1 MLYESEERQLAFSLS
16 LIDEW
21 YRSGVRQAVICP
33 GSRSTPLTLAL
44 LMDERFEITIR
55 LDERSAGFFAVG
67 LAMASLKPVVIL
79 VTSGTAAAEL
89 HPAVVEADLAQI
101 PVIVCTSDRP
111 AELHDVF
118 APQTIGQDNLYGSS
132 VRYFYDAQGVFV
144 SEPHVWRSIAARLA
158 QEAIANPKGPGPVH
172 LNLPF
177 SEPFFPSSKSEEE
190 MLSNKSESLSDTGEI
205 VNKAVLLQAF
215 VDEAKKLVIAGRSN
229 GQPWHLVYSSYNHD
243 DRVFQML
250 LDFIKHGLKVVIIAG
265 WLPRPKALSPFL
277 ALRQLAKE
285 NGWVI
290 FADPRAWPRT
300 IDGVSIF
307 SYDTLVR
314 SDTVTSGYTP
324 DLVVH
329 VGQRPSSKAL
339 TQWCREL
346 HSKGIPHIRFDPYQR
361 FIDPERYISHVIKA
375 DIELVAQKVLE
386 SEKGKVSPE
395 NAHALGKWQHNW
407 LTAEKVCQDTYTSLL
422 YNEEQLTE
430 PKIARFLY
438 QYLSPTSTIVASSS
452 MPIRNLEFFAGP
464 RLDAPHV
471 LANRGANGI
480 DGVTSTI
487 LGVAKA
493 NRKLQG
499 AQTIGFLGDLAFLHD
514 TSGLIWGQF
523 EEKPDV
529 TLVVVDN
536 NGGAIFS
543 YLPIYDMLPGDYFE
557 RAFATPHRFDAEK
570 LVTSL
575 GHHYFQA
582 DSINNLAKCLDTA
595 QALSGIKI
603 IFCPVQRDLASENS
617 AFWVSLAQQKVN
629 EVLK

>member
-1 MLYESEERQLAFSLS
+1 VAYETEELQLAFALS
-16 LIDEW
+16 LLDEW

-33 GSRSTPLTLAL
+33 GSRSTPLVLAL
-44 LMDERFEITIR
+44 LMDERFEVIFR
-55 LDERSAGFFAVG
+55 LDERSAGFFAIG
-67 LAMASLKPVVIL
+67 LATASLKPVIIL
-79 VTSGTAAAEL
+79 VTSGTATGEL
-89 HPAVVEADLAQI
+89 HPAVMEANFAQV
-101 PVIVCTSDRP
+101 PLIVCTADRP

-118 APQTIGQDNLYGSS
+118 APQTARQANLYGDN
-132 VRYFYDAQGVFV
+132 VRYFYDAQAVFG
-144 SEPHVWRSIAARLA
+144 SQPYIWRSVAARIA
-158 QEAIANPKGPGPVH
+158 QEAISNPKGSGPVH
-172 LNLPF
+172 INLPF
-177 SEPFFPSSKSEEE
+177 SEPFFPASFDGGQDSGGDVQ
-190 MLSNKSESLSDTGEI
+190 SDTGVPLSGE
-205 VNKAVLLQAF
+205 ARLQAF
-215 VDEAKKLVIAGRSN
+215 VDRSKKLMVQGRSN

-250 LDFIKHGLKVVIIAG
+250 LDFIKHGLKVIVVAG
-265 WLPRPKALSPFL
+265 WLPRPKSLSPFL

-314 SDTVTSGYTP
+314 PETVTANYIP
-324 DLVVH
+324 DLVIH
-329 VGQRPSSKAL
+329 VGQRPASKAL
-339 TQWCREL
+339 AKWCGDL
-346 HSKGIPHIRFDPYQR
+346 HSKGVPHIRFDPYQR

-422 YNEEQLTE
+422 YNEEHLTE

-438 QYLSPTSTIVASSS
+438 QYLTPTSTIVTSSS

-471 LANRGANGI
+471 LSNRGLNGI
-480 DGVTSTI
+480 DGVVSTI
-487 LGVAKA
+487 LGVGCFNK
-493 NRKLQG
+493 KVPG

-514 TSGLIWGQF
+514 LSGLLWGEL

-529 TLVVVDN
+529 SLIVVDN

-543 YLPIYDMLPGDYFE
+543 YLDIASNIPKDYFE
-557 RAFATPHRFDAEK
+557 RAFATPQHFDAEK
-570 LVTSL
+570 LVSGL
-575 GHHYFQA
+575 GHHYFTA
-582 DSINNLAKCLDTA
+582 ESINSLAKCLDTA
-595 QALSGIKI
+595 SSLSGIKV
-603 IFCPVQRDLASENS
+603 IFCPVDRDLANDNS
-617 AFWVSLAQQKVN
+617 SFWISLAQQKVN